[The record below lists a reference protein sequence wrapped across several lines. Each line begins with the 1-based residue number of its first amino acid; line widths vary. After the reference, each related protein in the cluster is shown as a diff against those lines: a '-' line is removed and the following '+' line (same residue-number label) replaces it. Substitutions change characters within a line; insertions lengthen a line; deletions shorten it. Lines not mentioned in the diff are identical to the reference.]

1 MTPVAVTSADSVEV
15 TGEPPPGRQR
25 AIAIAAIVAVAVPL
39 AVLLVRVL
47 TSGWISFSDWAP
59 IELRT
64 RDVGTSHNPLLGPYS
79 RYGWSHPGPLMYY
92 ALALPYR
99 VVASRGIGLLAGT
112 LLVNTAALVCIGIVL
127 WRRGRLAGLLVGG
140 AVVLLMVRALPGDF
154 LVNPWNPYII
164 VFPILAVF
172 ACCWAA
178 IDGDSRWA
186 LPVAIA
192 IASFAIQTHVGSA
205 AGVAIPIVV
214 AIVYCVV
221 DARNE
226 GDLARFRRTA
236 LITLTVGV
244 VCWIPPIVQQFT
256 SSDGNLSQLWDF
268 WSQSH
273 DRVTGWSDGARL
285 VQPQLTLPAPWFTG
299 HEARNAFDGGSIDA
313 GWHVPWALFLLIAAL
328 VVALRRGDRQ
338 STRLCVLALS
348 FIDGAFIAAA
358 RIIGQPIDYIVR
370 WLWLVGVV
378 TWLAIAW
385 TAIRAF
391 AAAPKRRRIVTWAAA
406 AVFGA
411 LAVALV
417 VSMSTT
423 GIVNPNNDQ
432 RSLRMLARSA
442 RPALK
447 TLDEPVLIETP
458 ADLQSGTIASGI
470 LALALHEG
478 VDARLPKG
486 LENVVGSDHVIT
498 SEKVGSRI
506 TVATN
511 DTVGQ
516 YANDPAYRVLASYD
530 PLTPAE
536 RHERDVLRYEAGVAG
551 ASGPDGQREWIR
563 NHPKEI
569 ARLQSFDKR
578 GLRIAIFERVSQ

>member
-1 MTPVAVTSADSVEV
+1 M
-15 TGEPPPGRQR
+15 
-25 AIAIAAIVAVAVPL
+25 IAAIVAVAVPL
-39 AVLLVRVL
+39 VVLLVRVL
-47 TSGWISFSDWAP
+47 SSHWISFSDWAP

-99 VVASRGIGLLAGT
+99 VVGSLGTGLLAGT
-112 LLVNTAALVCIGIVL
+112 LLVNSAALACIGIVL

-140 AVVLLMVRALPGDF
+140 AIVLLVVRALPGDF

-186 LPVAIA
+186 LPLAIG
-192 IASFAIQTHVGSA
+192 IASFAIQSHVGSA
-205 AGVAIPIVV
+205 AGVVLPIIV
-214 AIVYCVV
+214 AIVYCVM
-221 DARNE
+221 DARRDGE
-226 GDLARFRRTA
+226 LARFRRTA
-236 LITLTVGV
+236 LITLGVGI

-256 SSDGNLSQLWDF
+256 SKDGNLSQLWDF

-273 DRVTGWSDGARL
+273 ERVAGWPDGARL

-299 HEARNAFDGGSIDA
+299 HEARNAFDGGSIDP
-313 GWHVPWALFLLIAAL
+313 GWHVPWALLLLIGAL
-328 VVALRRGDRQ
+328 VLAARRGDRQ
-338 STRLCVLALS
+338 STRLCVLTLV

-358 RIIGQPIDYIVR
+358 RIIDQPIDYIVK

-385 TAIRAF
+385 TAMRAF
-391 AAAPKRRRIVTWAAA
+391 AGAPKRRRVVTYAAGGVF
-406 AVFGA
+406 AV
-411 LAVALV
+411 LVVALV
-417 VSMSTT
+417 VHMSTT

-432 RSLRMLARSA
+432 HSLRMLARSA

-447 TLDEPVLIETP
+447 TLQEPVLIETP

-478 VDARLPKG
+478 VDARLPTG
-486 LENVVGSDHVIT
+486 LENVVGSNHVIA
-498 SEKVGSRI
+498 SDKAASRI
-506 TVATN
+506 TVAAN

-516 YANDPAYRVLASYD
+516 YANDPAYRLLAAYD

-536 RHERDVLRYEAGVAG
+536 RHERDVLRYELGTATT
-551 ASGPDGQREWIR
+551 SGPDGQYRWIR
-563 NHPKEI
+563 DHPKDI
-569 ARLQSFDKR
+569 ARLEAFDQR